1 MTETYTEQ
9 EVREATEEYF
19 DGDQL
24 ATNVFVTKYALRNEK
39 GQFVERTPEDMHRR
53 MAKEFAR
60 IEYKHGGEW
69 AMDETQIFNLFN
81 NFDCVVPQGSPMYG
95 VGNPYKNVSLSN
107 CVVID
112 GPEDNMSSIVER
124 GRDLANLFKRRCGVG
139 IDISKLRPEGQR
151 VSNSAGTTSGAWS
164 FADFYSYVCRMVG
177 QNGRRGALM
186 ITLDVNHPDVASFVE
201 MKADKKAVTGAN
213 VSVKITDDFMEAVKA
228 DDAYTL
234 QWPVDAE
241 EPEVVKSIQARD
253 LWELIV
259 KQATENAEPGLIMW
273 DNIERE
279 LPAQEYWDHVS
290 TNPCSEIPLSPYDS
304 CRLISINLKNFVQD
318 PFCAHAKFDYDRF
331 ALVVRKAMRLNDDLV
346 DLELEALEKI
356 REEACDTPDEKELWE
371 KLYDAAEQG
380 RRTGLGTH
388 GLADC
393 LARLCRRYDG
403 DDGLDTVKEIYRVFR
418 NAAYEESINLAEVRG
433 AFPLFDWQ
441 KEVDNAYIQRLPAD
455 LRNRMSRVGR
465 RNVSLLTCAPT
476 GSVSIESQTSSGVEP
491 VFRNSYTRKRKMSDE
506 DKGTPDS
513 VDGMGDRWEHF
524 KVYHHNVEDYFEY
537 LQVVFG
543 MSEEEARSKEL
554 PDYFVTSDQIDWN
567 ARVDLQAIQQ
577 KYIDHSISSTINL
590 PRGTKP
596 EVVGELYLR
605 AWEKGLKGV
614 TVYVEGSRDGVLVS
628 GDETPEND
636 YESLLEILEEHV
648 AQEHGLYL
656 KTNDDDVVT
665 KNVHLPD
672 EFSSGDMKIVRR
684 EGGKYYLMLSYLKE
698 DSTKDYPVAF
708 WVHSNRLGD
717 KEWVTLNRAV
727 KSVGKLLVK
736 AGVDTD
742 LVFDQI
748 DAIKDDEH
756 HARLGKIIS
765 MALRHNVGLPRI
777 IKSLEGIEGDYIGT
791 TLSAVRMFLKGA
803 VRDGTTA
810 DASCD
815 DCGDGNVVFEEGC
828 YICKSCGSSKCG

>member
-1 MTETYTEQ
+1 
-9 EVREATEEYF
+9 
-19 DGDQL
+19 
-24 ATNVFVTKYALRNEK
+24 
-39 GQFVERTPEDMHRR
+39 
-53 MAKEFAR
+53 
-60 IEYKHGGEW
+60 
-69 AMDETQIFNLFN
+69 
-81 NFDCVVPQGSPMYG
+81 
-95 VGNPYKNVSLSN
+95 
-107 CVVID
+107 
-112 GPEDNMSSIVER
+112 
-124 GRDLANLFKRRCGVG
+124 
-139 IDISKLRPEGQR
+139 
-151 VSNSAGTTSGAWS
+151 
-164 FADFYSYVCRMVG
+164 
-177 QNGRRGALM
+177 
-186 ITLDVNHPDVASFVE
+186 
-201 MKADKKAVTGAN
+201 
-213 VSVKITDDFMEAVKA
+213 
-228 DDAYTL
+228 
-234 QWPVDAE
+234 
-241 EPEVVKSIQARD
+241 
-253 LWELIV
+253 
-259 KQATENAEPGLIMW
+259 
-273 DNIERE
+273 
-279 LPAQEYWDHVS
+279 
-290 TNPCSEIPLSPYDS
+290 
-304 CRLISINLKNFVQD
+304 
-318 PFCAHAKFDYDRF
+318 
-331 ALVVRKAMRLNDDLV
+331 
-346 DLELEALEKI
+346 
-356 REEACDTPDEKELWE
+356 
-371 KLYDAAEQG
+371 
-380 RRTGLGTH
+380 
-388 GLADC
+388 
-393 LARLCRRYDG
+393 
-403 DDGLDTVKEIYRVFR
+403 
-418 NAAYEESINLAEVRG
+418 
-433 AFPLFDWQ
+433 
-441 KEVDNAYIQRLPAD
+441 
-455 LRNRMSRVGR
+455 
-465 RNVSLLTCAPT
+465 
-476 GSVSIESQTSSGVEP
+476 
-491 VFRNSYTRKRKMSDE
+491 
-506 DKGTPDS
+506 
-513 VDGMGDRWEHF
+513 
-524 KVYHHNVEDYFEY
+524 
-537 LQVVFG
+537 
-543 MSEEEARSKEL
+543 
-554 PDYFVTSDQIDWN
+554 VTSDQIDWN

>member
-1 MTETYTEQ
+1 MTKKYTEE
-9 EVREATEEYF
+9 EVRDATREYF
-19 DGDQL
+19 GGDEL
-24 ATNVFVTKYALRNEK
+24 ATNVFVTKYALQDKEDK
-39 GQFVERTPEDMHRR
+39 FVELTPDDMHKR
-53 MAKEFAR
+53 MAREFHR
-60 IEYKHGGEW
+60 IEQKHGGER
-69 AMDETQIFNLFN
+69 ALGFDEIYLMFKD
-81 NFDCVVPQGSPMYG
+81 FDYIVPQGSPMYG
-95 VGNPYKNVSLSN
+95 IGNTYKDVSLSN

-112 GPEDNMSSIVER
+112 GPEDNMSSIVDR

-186 ITLDVNHPDVASFVE
+186 ITLDVNHPDVAQFIE

-213 VSVKITDDFMEAVKA
+213 VSVKITDGFMEAMRA
-228 DDAYTL
+228 DEDFTL

-241 EPEVVKSIQARD
+241 EPEVVQDVKARD

-273 DNIERE
+273 DNVEE
-279 LPAQEYWDHVS
+279 YLPAQCYWDHVS

-304 CRLISINLKNFVQD
+304 CRLISINLKNFVVD
-318 PFCAHAKFDYDRF
+318 PFTKDARFDFQKF
-331 ALVVRKAMRLNDDLV
+331 ASVVTVAMRLNDDLV
-346 DLELEALEKI
+346 DLELEALEEI
-356 REEACDTPDEKELWE
+356 RDKACDTPDEKALWE

-393 LARLCRRYDG
+393 LARLRLRYDG
-403 DDGLDTVKEIYRVFR
+403 EDGLDMVDKIYRLFR
-418 NAAYEESINLAEVRG
+418 DAAYNESINLAEERG
-433 AFPLFDWQ
+433 TFPLFDWQ
-441 KEVDNAYIQRLPAD
+441 KEMDNAYIQRLPVS
-455 LRNRMSRVGR
+455 LRSRMSKVGR
-465 RNVSLLTCAPT
+465 RNVSILTCAPT

-491 VFRNSYTRKRKMSDE
+491 VFRNKYTRRRKISHGDTETIPDHIDE
-506 DKGTPDS
+506 
-513 VDGMGDRWEHF
+513 MGDRWEEF
-524 KVYHHNVEDYFEY
+524 TVYHHNVEDYFEHLSDKY
-537 LQVVFG
+537 G
-543 MSEEEARSKEL
+543 RTERGEAL
-554 PDYFVTSDQIDWN
+554 PEFFVTSDQIDWSR
-567 ARVDLQAIQQ
+567 RVDLQAIQQ
-577 KYIDHSISSTINL
+577 RYIDHSISSTINL

-596 EVVGELYLR
+596 KVVGELYMR

-628 GDETPEND
+628 CDETPEND

-656 KTNDDDVVT
+656 KANDDDVVT